1 MIREQRANAKI
12 ALRITSPMPAYGTN
26 RLPYLSFPTVSF
38 GLVADRYIVLALSD
52 LQGLLMLLFVDML
65 LQRCRRL
72 LQHLP

>member
-1 MIREQRANAKI
+1 
-12 ALRITSPMPAYGTN
+12 MPAYGIN
-26 RLPYLSFPTVSF
+26 RLRYPSFPTVSF

-65 LQRCRRL
+65 LQRWRRL